1 MVKSINSYDIALIFA
16 NVFSAYITKKF
27 LCSFLKKSRN
37 NRITCLAYVAYG
49 IATTLSSVIFDIPI
63 LNLSVTMAGL
73 ILIVFTYE
81 ETDSKRIL
89 SATFCCS
96 LLVGAEVFFSAVT
109 GIIEIS
115 PIAKGEYGDIFGLFM
130 CKMGTFFFVLL
141 IENGKFYIGKNAPP
155 FIYLLVTIFTPT
167 ASMVI
172 SAMIVSIHGTT
183 KTIVCVSIALLTVIN
198 VITFMLY
205 DKISVYYEKQLETA
219 TIKRENTYYYNQCVV
234 MKQSTEETSRFRH
247 DIHNHFTMIEGFLK
261 SNKIRE
267 AQSYLENLK
276 KKERETEKS
285 LVDTGNVIVDS
296 ILNHKLS
303 LLKDEVKP
311 ELEIIIPKELN
322 IETVHLVSI
331 LTNLLDNALE
341 ALAKCSENEK
351 LLRIRIV
358 YDKGRL
364 LIGIQNSYVHD
375 VIYENGKII
384 SSKEN
389 SNEHGMGLKNAFDAI
404 EHYNGLMKIDH
415 TQKIFS
421 VKALLYVS

>member
-1 MVKSINSYDIALIFA
+1 MVNSIASYDIALIFA
-16 NVFSAYITKKF
+16 NIFSAYITKKF

-37 NRITCLAYVAYG
+37 NRITCLAYVVYG
-49 IATTLSSVIFDIPI
+49 LATTLSSVIFDIPI
-63 LNLSVTMAGL
+63 LNLSVTAAGL
-73 ILIVFTYE
+73 MLIVFTYE
-81 ETDSKRIL
+81 ETNSKRIL
-89 SATFCCS
+89 SAAFCCS

-130 CKMGTFFFVLL
+130 CKMGTFFIVLL
-141 IENGKFYIGKNAPP
+141 IENGKFYMGKDAPP
-155 FIYLLVTIFTPT
+155 FIYLLATIFTPT
-167 ASMVI
+167 ASMVV
-172 SAMIVSIHGTT
+172 SAMIVGIHGTT
-183 KTIVCVSIALLTVIN
+183 KTIVCFSIALLTVIN

-219 TIKRENTYYYNQCVV
+219 SIRQENTYYYNQCIV
-234 MKQSTEETSRFRH
+234 MKQSTEETRRFRH
-247 DIHNHFTMIEGFLK
+247 DIQNHFAMIEGFLK
-261 SNKIRE
+261 SNKIKE

-276 KKERETEKS
+276 KKEQETEKN

-303 LLKDEVKP
+303 LLKDEMNP
-311 ELEIIIPKELN
+311 ELEIIIPQELN

-341 ALAKCSENEK
+341 ALAKCPENEK

-364 LIGIQNSYVHD
+364 LIGIQNSYVQD

-389 SNEHGMGLKNAFDAI
+389 PEEHGMGLKNVNDAI

-415 TQKIFS
+415 SQKIFS
-421 VKALLYVS
+421 VQALLYVS